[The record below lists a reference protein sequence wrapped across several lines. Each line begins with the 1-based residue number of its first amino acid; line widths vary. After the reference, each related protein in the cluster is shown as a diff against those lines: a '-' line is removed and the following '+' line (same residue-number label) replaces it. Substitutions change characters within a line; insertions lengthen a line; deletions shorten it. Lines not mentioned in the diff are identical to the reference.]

1 MGKVRITKKEVNYR
15 FPHKMGSFIKY
26 IRYFEKTGSNLLI
39 AFKNIVTNTKPP
51 ENKYKI
57 VKLADTHEGDNVL
70 LGLL

>member
-1 MGKVRITKKEVNYR
+1 
-15 FPHKMGSFIKY
+15 MGSFIKY